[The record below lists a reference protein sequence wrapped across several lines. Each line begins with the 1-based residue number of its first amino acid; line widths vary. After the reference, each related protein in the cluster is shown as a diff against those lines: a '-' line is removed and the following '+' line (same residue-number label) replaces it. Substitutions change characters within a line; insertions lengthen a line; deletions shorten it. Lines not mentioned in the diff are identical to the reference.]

1 MIKKLRY
8 ALVVM
13 LSACL
18 LSACSLMDPH
28 PPSTLYD
35 LGPLQLKAMGQLP
48 ADMPVIATR
57 VHAPDWMEE
66 SLMIYRLDYVNNQQ
80 VRYYTQSSWA
90 SSPTRLFKHR
100 LDAYLMSIGNRAAS
114 TLETD
119 SFNLQIIFEDFSQ
132 HFSDERTS
140 MGRVA
145 IRAILFKG
153 QELIAQQRF
162 LAEIPADTADAA
174 GGSQALSK
182 GVDRII
188 ANMMNWIVIKSAK

>member
-1 MIKKLRY
+1 
-8 ALVVM
+8 
-13 LSACL
+13 
-18 LSACSLMDPH
+18 
-28 PPSTLYD
+28 
-35 LGPLQLKAMGQLP
+35 
-48 ADMPVIATR
+48 
-57 VHAPDWMEE
+57 
-66 SLMIYRLDYVNNQQ
+66 MIYRLDYVNNQQ